1 MTEET
6 TPYERRAD
14 HGKRAALMRLRLVE
28 AEVIPLLEDLAEI
41 AGAVKIRL
49 TAHELSA
56 AIDGLV
62 NTMRQTH
69 PENRSV

>member
-6 TPYERRAD
+6 TPYDLRAD

-28 AEVIPLLEDLAEI
+28 EQAVARLGQLAEI
-41 AGAVKIRL
+41 RPSCNARDVA
-49 TAHELSA
+49 AELSA

-62 NTMRQTH
+62 NTMRQTQ
-69 PENRSV
+69 EGK